1 MRIDAATLFPEAFDY
16 LRLSVV
22 GEAIRKGIVELHVH
36 DIRDFSLDRHRKV
49 DATPCG
55 GGVGMLMAPGP
66 VARTLDHIRTVG
78 PSAGIPVHTVLLTP
92 RGARLDQARL
102 EALARRPWL
111 VLLCARYEGMD
122 ERLHTPKYVDE
133 ELSIGD
139 YILAGGD
146 LPALVVVEGVVRLLP
161 GVLGNAAS
169 PIDESFRG
177 GLLEYPQYTRPEEF
191 EGERVPRILFSGHQ
205 GRINRWRRAMA
216 LKLTFQRR
224 PDLLDGADLTAEE
237 RERVRRWQSRATG

>member
-22 GEAIRKGIVELHVH
+22 GEAARKGIVDLHVH
-36 DIRDFSLDRHRKV
+36 DIRDFSLDRHHKV
-49 DATPCG
+49 DDTPYG
-55 GGVGMLMAPGP
+55 GGAGMLMAPGP

-78 PSAGIPVHTVLLTP
+78 PRGVPLHTVLLTP

-102 EALARRPWL
+102 HSLAARPWL
-111 VLLCARYEGMD
+111 AFLCARYEGMD
-122 ERLHTPKYVDE
+122 ERLLAAHYVDE

-161 GVLGNAAS
+161 GVLGNSAS
-169 PIDESFRG
+169 PVNESFKD
-177 GLLEYPQYTRPEEF
+177 GLLEHPQYTRPEEF
-191 EGERVPRILFSGHQ
+191 EGRRVPRILLSGHQ
-205 GRINRWRRAMA
+205 ERIDRWRRAMA

-224 PDLLDGADLTAEE
+224 PDLLEGAELTPEE
-237 RERVRRWQSRATG
+237 RARVRRWRERGSR